1 MIRYH
6 GGPCTPIDAAV
17 ELWTRHHA
25 LISFFYPQQIALCAR
40 VSHSFLID
48 NGAFSAWDQ
57 ELTVDWAEY
66 VAFVQEW
73 HKHPGF
79 SWCLI
84 PDKIDGDEK
93 DNDALLDW
101 WKIHGV
107 TSTGP
112 ATPIRARPVW
122 RLHESIDRLS
132 RLISE
137 YPNGIALGSSGEFS
151 SPGSIAWW
159 GRMSDAMKV
168 ACDSV
173 GRPYVPLRG
182 LRMMDTTIFS
192 HIPFDGVASATVSR
206 NCGIDKQTPKAYRQ
220 LPPKSRAIVMALDA
234 DVHFSASRWTG
245 TIATQKNMGDWT
257 L

>member
-6 GGPCTPIDAAV
+6 GGPSTPLDAAV

-57 ELTVDWAEY
+57 ETSVDWNEY
-66 VAFVQEW
+66 LAFVQEW
-73 HKHPGF
+73 RWHPGF

-93 DNDALLDW
+93 DNDALVDW
-101 WKIHGV
+101 WRLHSEG
-107 TSTGP
+107 T
-112 ATPIRARPVW
+112 RARPVW
-122 RLHESIDRLS
+122 HMHESTDRLK
-132 RLISE
+132 RLIVE
-137 YPNGIALGSSGEFS
+137 FPNGIALGSSGEFS
-151 SPGSIAWW
+151 DPGSRAWW

-168 ACDSV
+168 ACDSY
-173 GRPYVPLRG
+173 GRPHVPMHG

-192 HIPFDGVASATVSR
+192 HIPLDGVDSATIAR
-206 NCGIDKQTPKAYRQ
+206 NCGIDKGTPKAYRQ

-234 DVHFSASRWTG
+234 DVHFCASRWTG
-245 TIATQKNMGDWT
+245 TIATQKNLEDWS
-257 L
+257 